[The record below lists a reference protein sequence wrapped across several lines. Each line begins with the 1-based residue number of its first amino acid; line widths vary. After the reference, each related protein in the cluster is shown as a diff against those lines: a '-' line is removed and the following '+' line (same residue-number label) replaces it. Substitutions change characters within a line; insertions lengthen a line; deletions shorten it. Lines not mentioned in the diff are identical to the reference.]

1 MFKSLP
7 DPLWH
12 ASVLEG
18 LATVPIL
25 DAWANGATLVI
36 KTPYS
41 DIQSLMRELL

>member
-1 MFKSLP
+1 MFKALP

-25 DAWANGATLVI
+25 DAWANGASLVTNTSHLDIRTLTR
-36 KTPYS
+36 K
-41 DIQSLMRELL
+41 LL

>member
-12 ASVLEG
+12 ASVLES

-25 DAWANGATLVI
+25 DAWATGAGLVI
-36 KTPYS
+36 
-41 DIQSLMRELL
+41 

>member
-1 MFKSLP
+1 MFKALP

-25 DAWANGATLVI
+25 DAWANGASLVI
-36 KTPYS
+36 NIS
-41 DIQSLMRELL
+41 HSEVRSLTMKLM

>member
-1 MFKSLP
+1 MFKALP

-25 DAWANGATLVI
+25 DAWANGASLVFTTSHFGI
-36 KTPYS
+36 R
-41 DIQSLMRELL
+41 SLTRKLL